1 MIFDEDRAKGE
12 SRKESG
18 KGRRE
23 RRRRR
28 ETHAESRELEPEREN
43 RLERKI
49 PREIIQHHA
58 LRERLQ
64 KVKEAE
70 HDPVREPLD
79 VVRVA
84 GALDGLDGEVRGE
97 APAEEV
103 RDGLREGVD
112 GVQDEEEGDA
122 AEEGVGFGDLRRL
135 FEVG

>member
-1 MIFDEDRAKGE
+1 MKREG
-12 SRKESG
+12 RKE
-18 KGRRE
+18 KRRE
-23 RRRRR
+23 KRRR
-28 ETHAESRELEPEREN
+28 ETYAESRELEPEREN

-122 AEEGVGFGDLRRL
+122 AEEGVGLWDLGRL